1 MGELSLL
8 WGSMMEIT
16 LNLDATVLET
26 LKNFLH
32 DNPTVHNEQEALLYL
47 IHKSLQDLGYIA
59 RQPGVGTSPDKL
71 NSSND
76 D

>member
-16 LNLDATVLET
+16 LNLDATVLEA
-26 LKNFLH
+26 LKKFLH
-32 DNPTVHNEQEALLYL
+32 DNPTVRNEQEALRYL
-47 IHKSLQDLGYIA
+47 IRKSLQDLGYIA
-59 RQPGVGTSPDKL
+59 HQPGVGTSPDKL